1 MIVSDKKRPLR
12 RTQTHHV
19 DDDDVDDDDDDDD
32 DDEENVDVVARDAD
46 AENEDAAATEW
57 SLELRFES
65 YLGQEHFGKVADDQS
80 PDC

>member
-1 MIVSDKKRPLR
+1 MIVSDKKRHLR

-19 DDDDVDDDDDDDD
+19 DDDDDDD

-57 SLELRFES
+57 SRELRFES
-65 YLGQEHFGKVADDQS
+65 YFGQEHFGKVADDQS
-80 PDC
+80 PDF